1 MNRPTYH
8 LVLAPTFTR
17 AAFAG
22 FRTNGHYY
30 VATPRTLKRL
40 DPSIRFDGLTIIGDP
55 GLTAAQAHQIEGH
68 FNWGDTSDAYSDRIW
83 DCVYQ

>member
-8 LVLAPTFTR
+8 LVLAPTLKR
-17 AAFAG
+17 AAHSG
-22 FRTNGHYY
+22 YKTDKRYR
-30 VATPRTLKRL
+30 VVTPRTLKHL